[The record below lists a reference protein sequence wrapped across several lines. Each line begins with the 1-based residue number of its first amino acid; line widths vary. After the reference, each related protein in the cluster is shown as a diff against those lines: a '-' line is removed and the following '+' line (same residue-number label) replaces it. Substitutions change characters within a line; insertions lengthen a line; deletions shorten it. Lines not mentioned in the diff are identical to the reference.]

1 MTEAMEP
8 TATNR
13 SVTDSWIR
21 LARGTAITM
30 VVWAI
35 LTHLTARVIIP
46 PVLVIGLIYAAFIP
60 FLRDGRRKVALGLAV
75 FSFLALAGNVPGL
88 VDELS
93 HLSSA
98 PAFILTL
105 LSLLG
110 ALVAIVAGLGAF
122 RSVSEPPTRPI
133 VFGAAAVFVVLAAT
147 SVVVAANTD
156 SDAPLAGDIE
166 MVAEKV
172 LFGPDAIA
180 ISESGGGV
188 WIDNKDGIRH
198 TFTIEGEGV
207 DLEIPA
213 LKAKRVDLDLDAG
226 TYMFICT
233 VPGHENMTGTLT
245 VE

>member
-1 MTEAMEP
+1 MTKVMERNAP
-8 TATNR
+8 TSR
-13 SVTDSWIR
+13 VTENWLR
-21 LARGTAITM
+21 LARWMAITM
-30 VVWAI
+30 VVWAVV
-35 LTHLTARVIIP
+35 THITARVIIP
-46 PVLVIGLIYAAFIP
+46 PVLVIGLIYAVFIP

-110 ALVAIVAGLGAF
+110 ALVAIVAGIGAF
-122 RSVSEPPTRPI
+122 RSDSEPPTRPI

-156 SDAPLAGDIE
+156 SDAAQAGDVEI
-166 MVAEKV
+166 VAEKV
-172 LFGPDAIA
+172 KFNPGEITVPV
-180 ISESGGGV
+180 GGGIWV
-188 WIDNKDGIRH
+188 DNKDGIRH
-198 TFTIEGEGV
+198 TFTIEGEGIE
-207 DLEIPA
+207 LEIPA
-213 LKAKRVDLDLDAG
+213 LKAKRLDLDLAAG
-226 TYMFICT
+226 TYDVICS